1 MRYPHWELTYNKVIM
16 SMVLVV
22 KKIPNFCTTTVEP
35 QNNEFPQKY
44 SVSAHAFLFSICC
57 VIYTFLRCFKSY
69 FYIPFNY
76 LLARKWQLNLAEW
89 CQHFFLTYWY
99 ANGRFKTFLLLH
111 WRCTWMCLWLPKLVR
126 WSMWQLLLLTRH
138 LSGGHLMDAFCTWNL
153 PIPWNLHSWRSHLLQ
168 LLHRLPERSH
178 LLHEKYRLAWL
189 ERTSH
194 ESLLSK
200 TKLYR
205 SELKRSMHL
214 NILTQSG
221 CYSGLSNSKDFWQ
234 VNIWAPFKSTT
245 FQWCEGKI
253 LTQIKRLHFSS
264 YLDSLSYYCHHFPRG
279 ILLNNTQQ
287 VCAPVQ
293 CCHN

>member
-1 MRYPHWELTYNKVIM
+1 
-16 SMVLVV
+16 MVLVV

-57 VIYTFLRCFKSY
+57 VIYMFLHCFKRLFLYS
-69 FYIPFNY
+69 I
-76 LLARKWQLNLAEW
+76 QLFVGQKVTVEFGW
-89 CQHFFLTYWY
+89 MVSTFFFTYWY
-99 ANGRFKTFLLLH
+99 ANGRLKTFLLLH
-111 WRCTWMCLWLPKLVR
+111 WRCTWMWLWLPRLVR

-138 LSGGHLMDAFCTWNL
+138 LSGRHLMDAFCTWNL

-178 LLHEKYRLAWL
+178 LLHEEYRLAWL

-205 SELKRSMHL
+205 SGLKRSMHL
-214 NILTQSG
+214 NIPTHSG
-221 CYSGLSNSKDFWQ
+221 SYSGLSNLKDFWQ
-234 VNIWAPFKSTT
+234 VNIWTPFKTT
-245 FQWCEGKI
+245 PFQWCEGKI

-264 YLDSLSYYCHHFPRG
+264 YLDCLSYYCHHIPRG
-279 ILLNNTQQ
+279 VLLNNTQQ

-293 CCHN
+293 WCHD